1 MNGLFLSEQ
10 EINSL
15 ALQRMNNRHRISSLE
30 DAEDFI
36 KIVRANFANI
46 SREKLLKMLTYTGMF
61 HEDGTLKQEFR

>member
-15 ALQRMNNRHRISSLE
+15 AFQKMNNQHRISSIE

-36 KIVRANFANI
+36 RAARANFSGI
-46 SREKLLKMLTYTGMF
+46 SREKMLKMLTYTGMF
-61 HEDGTLKQEFR
+61 HEDGTLKEEFR